1 MEYFSYKKKLEEKIN
16 LKDNFHMIESL
27 KKINEVINP
36 NEKNNLIEFENN
48 KKDIISIV
56 KLLKDDNK
64 LFFSQ
69 LLDITA
75 VDYPSREFRFDIVY
89 ILQSLK
95 KNKKILI
102 KTKIRENDKVESITA
117 IHKAADWYEREC
129 YDLFGI
135 EFNNHPDLRR
145 IMTDYNFEGY
155 PLRKD
160 FPLTGHTEVRYD
172 DLEKKVIYE
181 PVKLS
186 QEFRNFD
193 SESPWEGMENK
204 LFGDEKSQNKD

>member
-1 MEYFSYKKKLEEKIN
+1 MIENLQKIYGIDNVSEKNILIEAEFDKN
-16 LKDNFHMIESL
+16 NITDILKILKDENVFNFT
-27 KKINEVINP
+27 
-36 NEKNNLIEFENN
+36 
-48 KKDIISIV
+48 
-56 KLLKDDNK
+56 
-64 LFFSQ
+64 Q

-75 VDYPSREFRFDIVY
+75 VDYPSREFRFDLIY

-95 KNKKILI
+95 KNKKIML
-102 KTKIRENDKVESITA
+102 KTFLKETDSIVSITN

-135 EFNNHPDLRR
+135 EFLNHPDLRR

-193 SESPWEGMENK
+193 SESPWEGMQNK
-204 LFGDEKSQNKD
+204 LIGDEKSDKE

>member
-1 MEYFSYKKKLEEKIN
+1 
-16 LKDNFHMIESL
+16 MIENL
-27 KKINEVINP
+27 KKINRIDNAAD
-36 NEKNNLIEFENN
+36 KNNLIEAEFDKN
-48 KKDIISIV
+48 KITDILKI
-56 KLLKDDNK
+56 LKDENDFN
-64 LFFSQ
+64 FNQ

-75 VDYPSREFRFDIVY
+75 VDYPSREFRFDLIY

-95 KNKKILI
+95 KNKKIIL
-102 KTKIRENDKVESITA
+102 KTFLKETDSIVTITN

-135 EFNNHPDLRR
+135 EFLNHPDLRR

-181 PVKLS
+181 PVKLY

-193 SESPWEGMENK
+193 SESTW
-204 LFGDEKSQNKD
+204 

>member
-1 MEYFSYKKKLEEKIN
+1 MIEN
-16 LKDNFHMIESL
+16 LKELNELKNIKQKNSLVHADFNPESIL
-27 KKINEVINP
+27 KIFKT
-36 NEKNNLIEFENN
+36 
-48 KKDIISIV
+48 
-56 KLLKDDNK
+56 LKDENK
-64 LFFSQ
+64 YNFNQ

-75 VDYPSREFRFDIVY
+75 VDFPSREFRFDLVY
-89 ILQSLK
+89 IFQSLK
-95 KNKKILI
+95 NNKKIILKTQI
-102 KTKIRENDKVESITA
+102 KENQTIESITS
-117 IHKAADWYEREC
+117 IHKSANWYEREC

-135 EFNNHPDLRR
+135 EFLNHPDLRR

-186 QEFRNFD
+186 QEFRDFD
-193 SESPWEGMENK
+193 SESPWEGMKNN
-204 LFGDEKSQNKD
+204 LIGDEKSEIKKN

>member
-1 MEYFSYKKKLEEKIN
+1 MIEN
-16 LKDNFHMIESL
+16 LKNINGIDN
-27 KKINEVINP
+27 VAD
-36 NEKNNLIEFENN
+36 KNILIEAEFDKN
-48 KKDIISIV
+48 KITDILKI
-56 KLLKDDNK
+56 LKDENDFN
-64 LFFSQ
+64 FNQ

-75 VDYPSREFRFDIVY
+75 VDYPSREFRFDLIY

-95 KNKKILI
+95 KNKKIIL
-102 KTKIRENDKVESITA
+102 KTFLEETDSIVSVTN
-117 IHKAADWYEREC
+117 IHKSADWYEREC

-135 EFNNHPDLRR
+135 EFLNHPDLRR

-181 PVKLS
+181 PVKLI
-186 QEFRNFD
+186 QEFRDFD
-193 SESPWEGMENK
+193 GESPWEGMKNN
-204 LFGDEKSQNKD
+204 LYGDEKSNKD

>member
-1 MEYFSYKKKLEEKIN
+1 MIEN
-16 LKDNFHMIESL
+16 LKQ
-27 KKINEVINP
+27 INKLYNINK
-36 NEKNNLIEFENN
+36 KNNLIEADFV
-48 KKDIISIV
+48 KDDIKIIF
-56 KLLKDDNK
+56 KLLKEDSN
-64 LFFSQ
+64 LNFNQ

-75 VDYPSREFRFDIVY
+75 VDYPTREYRFDIVY

-95 KNKKILI
+95 ENKKII
-102 KTKIRENDKVESITA
+102 VKTKIKEQEKIESITSL
-117 IHKAADWYEREC
+117 HKSANWYEREC
-129 YDLFGI
+129 FDLFGI

-145 IMTDYNFEGY
+145 IMTDYNFEGH

-204 LFGDEKSQNKD
+204 LFGDEKSKGEKSQ

>member
-1 MEYFSYKKKLEEKIN
+1 MEYFNFKKKLEEKIS
-16 LKDNFHMIESL
+16 LKDSFHMIENL
-27 KKINEVINP
+27 KKINGIDNVT
-36 NEKNNLIEFENN
+36 EKNILIEAEFDKNN
-48 KKDIISIV
+48 ITNILKI
-56 KLLKDDNK
+56 LKDENE
-64 LFFSQ
+64 LNFNQ

-75 VDYPSREFRFDIVY
+75 VDYPSRELRFDLIY

-95 KNKKILI
+95 KNKKIIL
-102 KTKIRENDKVESITA
+102 KTFLKETDSIVSITN

-135 EFNNHPDLRR
+135 KFLNHPDLRR
-145 IMTDYNFEGY
+145 IMTDYNFEGH

-204 LFGDEKSQNKD
+204 LFGDEKSDKE

>member
-1 MEYFSYKKKLEEKIN
+1 MLADIKKLKN
-16 LKDNFHMIESL
+16 LIV
-27 KKINEVINP
+27 INEVNH
-36 NEKNNLIEFENN
+36 LIEIEC
-48 KKDIISIV
+48 KKHNVNTIL
-56 KLLKDDNK
+56 KKLKDES
-64 LFFSQ
+64 LFLFDQ

-75 VDYPSREFRFDIVY
+75 VDHPSREFRFDLIY

-95 KNKKILI
+95 KNKKLILTTSL
-102 KTKIRENDKVESITA
+102 KENDSIESITL
-117 IHKAADWYEREC
+117 IHKTADWYEREC

-135 EFNNHPDLRR
+135 EFTNHPDLRR
-145 IMTDYNFEGY
+145 IMTDYNFEGH

-186 QEFRNFD
+186 QEFRDFD
-193 SESPWEGMENK
+193 STSPWEGMSND
-204 LFGDEKSQNKD
+204 FIGDEKSEEGKN

>member
-1 MEYFSYKKKLEEKIN
+1 
-16 LKDNFHMIESL
+16 MIENL
-27 KKINEVINP
+27 KKINGIDNAAD
-36 NEKNNLIEFENN
+36 KNNLIEAEFDKNN
-48 KKDIISIV
+48 ITDILKI
-56 KLLKDDNK
+56 LKDENDFN
-64 LFFSQ
+64 FTQ

-75 VDYPSREFRFDIVY
+75 VDYPSREFRFDLIY

-95 KNKKILI
+95 KNKKIIL
-102 KTKIRENDKVESITA
+102 KTFLKETDSIVSITN

-135 EFNNHPDLRR
+135 EFLNHPDLRR

-181 PVKLS
+181 PVKLL
-186 QEFRNFD
+186 QEFRDFD
-193 SESPWEGMENK
+193 GESPWEGMKNN
-204 LFGDEKSQNKD
+204 LYGDEKSNKD

>member
-1 MEYFSYKKKLEEKIN
+1 MLEK
-16 LKDNFHMIESL
+16 L
-27 KKINEVINP
+27 KKIKELINCIQ
-36 NEKNNLIEFENN
+36 NTYLIELECKKENVSSVL
-48 KKDIISIV
+48 KK
-56 KLLKDDNK
+56 LKEENSF
-64 LFFSQ
+64 LFDQ

-75 VDYPSREFRFDIVY
+75 VDNPSREMRFDVIY

-95 KNKKILI
+95 YNKKIIL
-102 KTKIRENDKVESITA
+102 KTSLKESETIESITQ
-117 IHKAADWYEREC
+117 IHKSANWYEREC

-135 EFNNHPDLRR
+135 EFINHPDLRR
-145 IMTDYNFEGY
+145 IMTDYNFEGH

-186 QEFRNFD
+186 QEFRDFD
-193 SESPWEGMENK
+193 SESPWEGMKNN
-204 LFGDEKSQNKD
+204 LIGDEKSNLDKN

>member
-1 MEYFSYKKKLEEKIN
+1 MLENLKKFKGLININENNHLIEVECKKDEINNILKKLK
-16 LKDNFHMIESL
+16 
-27 KKINEVINP
+27 
-36 NEKNNLIEFENN
+36 ENN
-48 KKDIISIV
+48 FF
-56 KLLKDDNK
+56 
-64 LFFSQ
+64 LFDQ
-69 LLDITA
+69 LLDVTA
-75 VDYPSREFRFDIVY
+75 IDYPSRELRFDIIY
-89 ILQSLK
+89 IVQSLK
-95 KNKKILI
+95 KNKKMIL
-102 KTKIRENDKVESITA
+102 KTSLKENETIDSITS
-117 IHKAADWYEREC
+117 IHKSADWYEREC

-135 EFNNHPDLRR
+135 EFTNHPDLRR
-145 IMTDYNFEGY
+145 IMTDYNFEGH

-204 LFGDEKSQNKD
+204 LFGDEKSNGEN